1 MLLMILGNVLLIS
14 AIRLTRR

>member
-1 MLLMILGNVLLIS
+1 MILGNVLLIS